1 MDILGQILCNLFN
14 HSIQNE
20 TYPSILKI
28 AKVIPVYKNG
38 DISDP
43 SSYRPISVLSVVN
56 NIFEKSLSNRINKF
70 LQKYMVLC
78 PQQHGFR
85 SNYSTSS
92 AVLTLAQSINTAL
105 NNNKLAGVV
114 FLDLQKA
121 FNTVDNSILLHK
133 LKHYGIRNQ
142 AYELF
147 SNYIKN
153 RQKAVVMTDITST
166 LQYLNTGVPQ
176 GSVLGP
182 LFFSLY
188 INDLP
193 HVLSSSE
200 IIMYADDTA
209 LICTA
214 DNVLELQRQVNAEL
228 KKIPSGFLLTG

>member
-1 MDILGQILCNLFN
+1 
-14 HSIQNE
+14 
-20 TYPSILKI
+20 
-28 AKVIPVYKNG
+28 
-38 DISDP
+38 
-43 SSYRPISVLSVVN
+43 
-56 NIFEKSLSNRINKF
+56 
-70 LQKYMVLC
+70 MVLC
-78 PQQHGFR
+78 PQQHGFQ

-92 AVLTLAQSINTAL
+92 TVLTLAQSINTAL

-228 KKIPSGFLLTG
+228 KKNS